1 MEDKVI
7 AVPQEEFFQVI
18 DLMDEY
24 GSICHHL
31 VKDNV
36 DSHKPLFIDLCEFY
50 AACERVKEKTIKM
63 MQKEVDSRGAKVPE
77 NSIVVEDMDY
87 LMLTELLLGIAQL
100 ERILTT
106 QNISLKKH

>member
-24 GSICHHL
+24 STICHHL

-36 DSHKPLFIDLCEFY
+36 NSHKPLLIDLCEFY
-50 AACERVKEKTIKM
+50 AACERVRERTVKI

-77 NSIVVEDMDY
+77 NSIVVEDVDY
-87 LMLTELLLGIAQL
+87 LMLTELLLGISEL
-100 ERILTT
+100 ERILMT
-106 QNISLKKH
+106 QNISLKRH